1 MYSWLYY
8 IFVYVYG
15 CELATYCVCLM
26 TMSFSC
32 SAAANANYSLMSDSA
47 TGNSTTL
54 APLRLVCV
62 VCGRHP
68 APSPFP
74 STVAAIGASI
84 CSSFFSIPCACSS
97 GPNIRLGA
105 CSNNIRQQQQKQ
117 LQVHW
122 VRCKQLLY
130 VCMCEE
136 KPQTTIQTHTHT
148 CERQHSKRRRRQRHS
163 WCIVGSADNSRIQIY
178 VAHLKKIY
186 LKGKYIEI
194 VQNLSIFYY
203 LFS

>member
-1 MYSWLYY
+1 MYVS
-8 IFVYVYG
+8 VCV

-47 TGNSTTL
+47 TGYSTTL
-54 APLRLVCV
+54 AAFGLVCV

-68 APSPFP
+68 APSP

-136 KPQTTIQTHTHT
+136 KPQTTIQSHTDT

-163 WCIVGSADNSRIQIY
+163 WCIVGSADNFRIQIY
-178 VAHLKKIY
+178 VAHLKK
-186 LKGKYIEI
+186 
-194 VQNLSIFYY
+194 
-203 LFS
+203 